1 MRLLELDIQFQ
12 SSFYARSEAKIT
24 NKWLEAGEWHV
35 GDKGELHK
43 ATLHLKV
50 ES

>member
-1 MRLLELDIQFQ
+1 MGSSLRLLELEM
-12 SSFYARSEAKIT
+12 ARSEAKIT

-43 ATLHLKV
+43 AKLHLKV
-50 ES
+50 RS